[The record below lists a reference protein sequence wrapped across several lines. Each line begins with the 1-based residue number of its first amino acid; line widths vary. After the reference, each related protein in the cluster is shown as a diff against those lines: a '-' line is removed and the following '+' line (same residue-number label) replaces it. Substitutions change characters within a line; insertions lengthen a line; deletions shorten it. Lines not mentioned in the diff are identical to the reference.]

1 MARSHAELSGKVALV
16 SGCSSLIGV
25 AIAEQLT
32 QAGASVVM
40 GDIAEAAGARAAKG
54 IGESARFV
62 KVDITSDTDIDTM
75 IDTAVSEFGGIDLV
89 VSAAATFDDA
99 AMDTTRVG
107 WQRSFDINV
116 IGAAM
121 LIEKAAPLI
130 EQRGGGAIVVVASV
144 SGKQSQPGRLVYPA
158 TKAALLGLTRNSA
171 QLLADRSIRVNSVS
185 PGWTWSNNLEK
196 RYGSREY
203 ADAFAAE
210 FQALGR
216 LASPIEVADA
226 VVFLCSDRAS
236 FITGTDLAVDGGYSA
251 MGPEAL
257 GQAAVKFPVIA
268 PQD

>member
-1 MARSHAELSGKVALV
+1 MADTELTGKVALI
-16 SGCSSLIGV
+16 SGCSSLIGA
-25 AIAEQLT
+25 AISEQLAD
-32 QAGASVVM
+32 AGASVVI
-40 GDIAEAAGARAAKG
+40 GDIAEAAGREVVDK

-62 KVDITSDTDIDTM
+62 RVDITSDTDIDTM
-75 IDTAVSEFGGIDLV
+75 IDVAVAEFGGVDLV
-89 VSAAATFDDA
+89 VSAAAIFDDA
-99 AMDTTRVG
+99 AIDTSRAE

-158 TKAALLGLTRNSA
+158 TKAALLGLVRNSA
-171 QLLADRSIRVNSVS
+171 QLLANRSIRVNAVS

-210 FQALGR
+210 FQSLGR
-216 LASPIEVADA
+216 LADPTEVADA

-236 FITGTDLAVDGGYSA
+236 FITGADLAVDGGYSA

-257 GQAAVKFPVIA
+257 GQAAVKFPVRTLR
-268 PQD
+268 D